1 LFLSPL
7 KENMMFRPTTL
18 ASLVAIALSATP
30 IMAQA
35 AKGKGSNADAAKA
48 TATSPA
54 VQAVETVRTAE
65 ALAKYGDAK
74 KDPMAL
80 IQAAKMKKEAG
91 EQALTL
97 TRKGAGEA
105 GKKDAKAADY
115 SVDGMLG
122 RAKTLAAGRADLVA
136 LADDVSKSG
145 ARGAVGGPKSGRTVV
160 KGGFTD
166 QFVMKFEGGEP
177 AAVQISGDG
186 DSTLDLYVYD
196 ENGNRVCAAVG
207 RGDDAVCRWN
217 PKWTGPF
224 TVRVVNRGVANEY
237 SIRTN

>member
-1 LFLSPL
+1 
-7 KENMMFRPTTL
+7 MFRQTTL
-18 ASLVAIALSATP
+18 ASLVALAISAAP

-35 AKGKGSNADAAKA
+35 ASGKGSNADVAKA

-54 VQAVETVRTAE
+54 VQAVETVRTAD

-74 KDPMAL
+74 KDPLAL
-80 IQAAKMKKEAG
+80 IQAAKMKKEVG

-105 GKKDAKAADY
+105 GKKASKAADY
-115 SVDGMLG
+115 SVDGMLA
-122 RAKTLAAGRADLVA
+122 RAKALAAGRADLVA
-136 LADDVSKSG
+136 LADDVAKSG
-145 ARGAVGGPKSGRTVV
+145 ARGVVGGPKSGRTVV

-177 AAVQISGDG
+177 AAIQISGDG

-207 RGDDAVCRWN
+207 RGDDAICRWN

-224 TVRVVNRGVANEY
+224 TVRIVNRGMANEY

>member
-1 LFLSPL
+1 
-7 KENMMFRPTTL
+7 MFRQTTL
-18 ASLVAIALSATP
+18 ASLVALAISATP

-35 AKGKGSNADAAKA
+35 AAGKGSNADAAKA

-65 ALAKYGDAK
+65 ALGKYGDAK

-97 TRKGAGEA
+97 TRKGKGEA
-105 GKKDAKAADY
+105 GKKEAKGADY
-115 SVDGMLG
+115 SVDGMLA

-136 LADDVSKSG
+136 LADDVAKSG

-207 RGDDAVCRWN
+207 RGDDAICRWN

-224 TVRVVNRGVANEY
+224 TVRVVNRGIANEY

>member
-1 LFLSPL
+1 
-7 KENMMFRPTTL
+7 MFRPTTL
-18 ASLVAIALSATP
+18 ATLVAFAVSATP

-35 AKGKGSNADAAKA
+35 ASGKGSNVDAAKA

-54 VQAVETVRTAE
+54 VQAVETVRIAD

-80 IQAAKMKKEAG
+80 IQAAKMKKEVG

-97 TRKGAGEA
+97 SRKGVGEA
-105 GKKDAKAADY
+105 GKKVSKAADY
-115 SVDGMLG
+115 SVEGMLA
-122 RAKTLAAGRADLVA
+122 RAKTLAVGRADLVA
-136 LADDVSKSG
+136 VADDVSKSV
-145 ARGAVGGPKSGRTVV
+145 ARGAVGGPKSSRTVV

-177 AAVQISGDG
+177 AAIQISGDG
-186 DSTLDLYVYD
+186 DSTLDLYVFD

-207 RGDDAVCRWN
+207 RGDDAICRWN
-217 PKWTGPF
+217 PKWSGPF
-224 TVRVVNRGVANEY
+224 TVRIVNRGIANEY

>member
-1 LFLSPL
+1 
-7 KENMMFRPTTL
+7 MFRQTTL
-18 ASLVAIALSATP
+18 ASLLALAILAAP
-30 IMAQA
+30 MMAEA
-35 AKGKGSNADAAKA
+35 ASRKGSNADTAKA
-48 TATSPA
+48 TATSTA
-54 VQAVETVRTAE
+54 VQAVETVRTAD

-80 IQAAKMKKEAG
+80 IQAAKMKKEVG

-97 TRKGAGEA
+97 TRKGTGDA
-105 GKKDAKAADY
+105 GKKASKAADY
-115 SVDGMLG
+115 SVDGMLA
-122 RAKTLAAGRADLVA
+122 RAKTLASGRADLVA
-136 LADDVSKSG
+136 LADDVAKSG
-145 ARGAVGGPKSGRTVV
+145 TRGVVGGPKSGRTVV

-177 AAVQISGDG
+177 AAIQISGDG

-207 RGDDAVCRWN
+207 RGDDAICRWN
-217 PKWTGPF
+217 PKWSGPF
-224 TVRVVNRGVANEY
+224 TVRVVNRGMANEY

>member
-1 LFLSPL
+1 
-7 KENMMFRPTTL
+7 MFRQTTL
-18 ASLVAIALSATP
+18 ASLVALAISATP
-30 IMAQA
+30 MLAQA
-35 AKGKGSNADAAKA
+35 ASGKGSNADVAKA
-48 TATSPA
+48 TATSPS
-54 VQAVETVRTAE
+54 VQAVETVRTAD
-65 ALAKYGDAK
+65 ALARYGDIK

-105 GKKDAKAADY
+105 GKKASKAADY
-115 SVDGMLG
+115 SVDGMLA
-122 RAKTLAAGRADLVA
+122 RAKTLAAGRADIVA
-136 LADDVSKSG
+136 LADDVAKSG

-186 DSTLDLYVYD
+186 DSSLDLYVYD
-196 ENGNRVCAAVG
+196 ENSNRVCAAVG
-207 RGDDAVCRWN
+207 RGDDAICRWN
-217 PKWTGPF
+217 PKWSGPF
-224 TVRVVNRGVANEY
+224 TVRVVNRGMANEY